1 LLATL
6 NAKLKTTLSVK
17 LLQFSLYKVKLWK
30 INTAN
35 APKKRKPFT
44 LGKNGR
50 GDNFGLFGISTI
62 TLLNFVLK
70 LLKIERMTYDFAIIG
85 GGIVGAATFYKLQQ
99 KYPDKT
105 IVLLEKMAQL
115 ADHQTGHNSG
125 VIHSGLYY
133 KPGSLKAKNC
143 IQGRHE
149 LVAFAKEHGIAHDV
163 CGKVVVATDPSELPH
178 MEKIFQIGLENK
190 IEGIKR
196 LTAEEVKEHEPF
208 VECIGGIWVPVTGI
222 IDFRGATEKMVEL
235 ALAIQAKSALKL
247 QHEVERIEKGE
258 KYSKLVT
265 NQGTF
270 EAEYLIF
277 CAGLQADRLAKKDG
291 VDLKE
296 KVVGFRGDYYELTEQ
311 GKHKVKNL
319 IYPVPNPDFPFLGVH
334 FTRMT
339 DGEIECGP
347 NAVFTFKREG
357 YGKTDFSLRDT
368 WDALTYK
375 GTWRLFFQNMSFGI
389 NEYRRAFSKKLFLK
403 TLQRMVPS
411 LTMDD
416 LRPGRAGVRALLLRE
431 DGDTRDDFRIE
442 YHGKSIHVLNAPS
455 PAATASLAIG
465 GYIVEEAE
473 KHFHLS

>member
-1 LLATL
+1 
-6 NAKLKTTLSVK
+6 
-17 LLQFSLYKVKLWK
+17 
-30 INTAN
+30 
-35 APKKRKPFT
+35 
-44 LGKNGR
+44 
-50 GDNFGLFGISTI
+50 
-62 TLLNFVLK
+62 
-70 LLKIERMTYDFAIIG
+70 MTFDIAIIG
-85 GGIVGAATFYKLQQ
+85 GGIVGAATMYKMQ
-99 KYPDKT
+99 KQYPSLK
-105 IVLLEKMAQL
+105 IILIEKEDLL

-163 CGKVVVATDPSELPH
+163 CGKVVVATDKSELENL
-178 MEKIFQIGLENK
+178 EKVYQTGLKNE
-190 IEGIKR
+190 IEGIRKINS
-196 LTAEEVKEHEPF
+196 EEIKEIEPF
-208 VECIGGIWVPVTGI
+208 CEGIAGIHVPCTGI
-222 IDFRGATEKMVEL
+222 IDFRGATSKMVEL
-235 ALAIQAKSALKL
+235 ALETQKESSLQLSTEVLEIKKNEKSST
-247 QHEVERIEKGE
+247 IITSKG
-258 KYSKLVT
+258 
-265 NQGTF
+265 NF
-270 EAEYLIF
+270 EAKYLVF

-311 GKHKVKNL
+311 GHHKIKHL

-368 WDALTYK
+368 FDALTYK
-375 GTWRLFFQNMSFGI
+375 GTWKLFFGNIKFGI
-389 NEYRRAFSKKLFLK
+389 DEYRRAFSKKLFLK

-411 LTMDD
+411 LTIDD
-416 LRPGRAGVRALLLRE
+416 IRPGRAGVRALLLRE

-442 YHGKSIHVLNAPS
+442 YHGNSIHVLNAPS

-465 GYIVEEAE
+465 GYITDEAK
-473 KHFHLS
+473 KHFGL